1 MSRFR
6 NDDTGEMCRQNEYL
20 VRFGF
25 HKYLS
30 ANTNI
35 AKRDEK
41 KKSIMASMR
50 QIARL
55 FKQFSTS
62 LAHTSKLED
71 LTIKDMF
78 KRKHFAV
85 IKGIISDQASKPS
98 ESNLMLGFSRK
109 KFGRFLSDKPLSKG
123 NDEEAE
129 EVRKCLSCFNFNWV
143 GIFGDAELKAQTQRA
158 ETRKRENMPEKEDL
172 KKIKD
177 LTL

>member
-1 MSRFR
+1 MRGVTYTSCYALISKRQFYKYRKICKSQKSTASPIKTSALKHHNNSDSFKHYQTTIMSRFR

-20 VRFGF
+20 VTFGF

-50 QIARL
+50 QIAKL
-55 FKQFSTS
+55 FKEFSTL

-85 IKGIISDQASKPS
+85 IKGIISD
-98 ESNLMLGFSRK
+98 
-109 KFGRFLSDKPLSKG
+109 
-123 NDEEAE
+123 
-129 EVRKCLSCFNFNWV
+129 
-143 GIFGDAELKAQTQRA
+143 RA
-158 ETRKRENMPEKEDL
+158 RRAKQN
-172 KKIKD
+172 
-177 LTL
+177 